1 MTPQALR
8 DMLQDAAADLS
19 LLQKLRYYGDVLDV
33 VLTLIRDVTADLSLD
48 AT

>member
-1 MTPQALR
+1 
-8 DMLQDAAADLS
+8 MLQDAAADLS